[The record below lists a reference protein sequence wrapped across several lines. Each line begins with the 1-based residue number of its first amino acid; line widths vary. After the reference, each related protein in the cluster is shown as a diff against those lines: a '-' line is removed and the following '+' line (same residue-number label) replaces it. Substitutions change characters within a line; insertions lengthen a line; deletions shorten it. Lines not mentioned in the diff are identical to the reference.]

1 MTYYKHYQCSFTGD
15 NMKDKGV
22 WDVRITLNDIF
33 VAVVSLPMV
42 FIFFI
47 LSYQLINQAFV
58 NPAVREDIES
68 YIAVLGILSGPAYMA
83 ISRFFDRWNAE
94 QEERVEALR
103 RMSKTDDDLKRMRLK
118 EVKRK

>member
-1 MTYYKHYQCSFTGD
+1 MQD
-15 NMKDKGV
+15 NGV

-33 VAVVSLPMV
+33 VALVSLPMV

-58 NPAVREDIES
+58 DPSIREDIES
-68 YIAVLGILSGPAYMA
+68 YIAVLGILSGPSYMA

-94 QEERVEALR
+94 QEERVEAMR
-103 RMSKTDDDLKRMRLK
+103 RTSKTEDDLKRVALK
-118 EVKRK
+118 EEK

>member
-1 MTYYKHYQCSFTGD
+1 
-15 NMKDKGV
+15 MKDKGV

-33 VAVVSLPMV
+33 VALVSLPMV

-47 LSYQLINQAFV
+47 LSYQLINEAFV
-58 NPAVREDIES
+58 NPQVREDIES

-94 QEERVEALR
+94 QEERVEGLR
-103 RMSKTDDDLKRMRLK
+103 RISKTEDDLKRMKLK

>member
-1 MTYYKHYQCSFTGD
+1 
-15 NMKDKGV
+15 MKDNGA
-22 WDVRITLNDIF
+22 WDVKVTLNDIF

-58 NPAVREDIES
+58 NPEVREDIES

-94 QEERVEALR
+94 QEERVEDR
-103 RMSKTDDDLKRMRLK
+103 RRASKTEDDLKRIKLK
-118 EVKRK
+118 

>member
-1 MTYYKHYQCSFTGD
+1 
-15 NMKDKGV
+15 MKDEGV

-47 LSYQLINQAFV
+47 LSYQLINQAFG
-58 NPAVREDIES
+58 NPEVREDIES

-94 QEERVEALR
+94 QEERVEAKR
-103 RMSKTDDDLKRMRLK
+103 RSSKTADDLKRTKIKKQR
-118 EVKRK
+118 

>member
-1 MTYYKHYQCSFTGD
+1 
-15 NMKDKGV
+15 MKDNGA

-33 VAVVSLPMV
+33 VAIVSLPMV

-47 LSYQLINQAFV
+47 LSYQLINEAFV
-58 NPAVREDIES
+58 NEEVRENIES

-94 QEERVEALR
+94 QEERVESSRRRSKTEDDLR
-103 RMSKTDDDLKRMRLK
+103 RLKLEK
-118 EVKRK
+118 